1 MKVAALIDDL
11 FFVGKV
17 RGVAQELGT
26 DLTICRSADAVPA
39 DAERIFVD
47 LNASTF
53 DPVAEITT
61 LSAHRSRPVIAF
73 VSHVQVELKNRAEQA
88 GATEVLARSAFVQR
102 LPELL
107 GETPA

>member
-26 DLTICRSADAVPA
+26 ELTICRSADAVPA
-39 DAERIFVD
+39 DAARVFVD

-53 DPVAEITT
+53 DPVAEITK
-61 LSAHRSRPVIAF
+61 LGAQPSRPVIAF
-73 VSHVQVELKNRAEQA
+73 VSHVQVDLKERAEQA
-88 GATEVLARSAFVQR
+88 GATEVLPRSAFVQQ
-102 LPELL
+102 LPRLL
-107 GETPA
+107 GS

>member
-26 DLTICRSADAVPA
+26 ELTICRSADAVPA
-39 DAERIFVD
+39 DADRVFVD

-53 DPVAEITT
+53 DPVAEITK
-61 LSAHRSRPVIAF
+61 LSARPSRPVIAF
-73 VSHVQVELKNRAEQA
+73 VSHVQVELRNRAEQA
-88 GATEVLARSAFVQR
+88 GATEVLPRSAFVQR

-107 GETPA
+107 RGTPA

>member
-39 DAERIFVD
+39 DTDRVFVD

-53 DPVAEITT
+53 DPVAEITR
-61 LSAHRSRPVIAF
+61 LAAQASRPVIAF
-73 VSHVQVELKNRAEQA
+73 VSHVQVELKNRAEKA
-88 GATEVLARSAFVQR
+88 GATEVLPRSAFVQR

>member
-26 DLTICRSADAVPA
+26 ELTICRSADAVPA
-39 DAERIFVD
+39 DVDRVFVD

-53 DPVAEITT
+53 DPVAEISR
-61 LSAHRSRPVIAF
+61 LSVRVSRPVIAF

-107 GETPA
+107 RI

>member
-1 MKVAALIDDL
+1 LIDDL

-26 DLTICRSADAVPA
+26 DLTICRSAGAVPA
-39 DAERIFVD
+39 DAERIIVD

-53 DPVAEITT
+53 DPVAEITK
-61 LSAHRSRPVIAF
+61 LSAQSRPVIAF
-73 VSHVQVELKNRAEQA
+73 VSHVQAELKNRAEQA

-107 GETPA
+107 RI

>member
-26 DLTICRSADAVPA
+26 DLTVCRTAADVPA

-47 LNASTF
+47 LNGSTF
-53 DPVAEITT
+53 DPVAEITA
-61 LSAHRSRPVIAF
+61 LSAHSSRPVIAF

-88 GATEVLARSAFVQR
+88 GATEVLPRSAFVHR
-102 LPELL
+102 LPQLL
-107 GETPA
+107 GSD